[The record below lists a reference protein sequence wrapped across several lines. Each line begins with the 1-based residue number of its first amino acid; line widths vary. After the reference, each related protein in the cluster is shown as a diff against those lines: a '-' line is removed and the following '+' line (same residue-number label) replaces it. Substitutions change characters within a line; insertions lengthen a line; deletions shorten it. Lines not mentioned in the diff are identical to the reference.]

1 MVPFYGQGMNAA
13 FEDCTVFF
21 EMLDEMGFEN
31 LDQLLGKYSEMR
43 VPDAHA
49 ICDLAVN
56 NYKEMRYLV
65 TTKKYKLRKVL
76 DGYLNKILGDKWVP
90 LYSMVTF
97 SCIRYSDVIKRRD
110 RQDKILGFA
119 STLMYAFGLGLVSLF
134 TFKQLVKRT

>member
-31 LDQLLGKYSEMR
+31 LSELLNKYSEVR

-56 NYKEMRYLV
+56 NYTEMRYLV
-65 TTKKYKLRKVL
+65 TTRKYKLRKML
-76 DGYLNKILGDKWVP
+76 DGYLNKIFGEKWMP

-97 SCIRYSDVIKRRD
+97 SRIRYSDVVKRRD
-110 RQDKILGFA
+110 QQDRILGHA
-119 STLMYAFGLGLVSLF
+119 GSLISAVGLGLIGF
-134 TFKQLVKRT
+134 FGFKQFARRN

>member
-21 EMLDEMGFEN
+21 EMLDEMGFQN
-31 LDQLLGKYSEMR
+31 LDQVLRKYSEVR

-49 ICDLAVN
+49 ICDLARD

-65 TTKKYKLRKVL
+65 TTKKYKLRKLL
-76 DGYLNKILGDKWVP
+76 DKYLNKILGEKWMP

-97 SCIRYSDVIKRRD
+97 SRIRYSNVIKLREQ
-110 RQDKILGFA
+110 QDKILGCA
-119 STLMYAFGLGLVSLF
+119 GSLISALGLGLSVF
-134 TFKQLVKRT
+134 FAFKQFIKQR